1 MQEHPEWKMLDKL
14 FSKYDI
20 EIDRPKG
27 TVHPKYMD
35 YIYSLN
41 YGFLKVRH

>member
-1 MQEHPEWKMLDKL
+1 MQEHPEWKMLDKF

-41 YGFLKVRH
+41 YGFFKVRH